1 MPGAAEA
8 MSTITRS
15 ARFCAAWSTE
25 QQLHHKG
32 LQGPLAGVESS
43 PNLTAT
49 DCIDQVIAAA
59 AGPHVLPLLA
69 GYLERQS

>member
-8 MSTITRS
+8 VSTITRS

-49 DCIDQVIAAA
+49 DCIDQVIAARCWA
-59 AGPHVLPLLA
+59 ARSPIA
-69 GYLERQS
+69 CRIS

>member
-8 MSTITRS
+8 VSTITRS

-25 QQLHHKG
+25 QQFHHKG
-32 LQGPLAGVESS
+32 LQGPLAGVEIS

-49 DCIDQVIAAA
+49 VI
-59 AGPHVLPLLA
+59 VKT
-69 GYLERQS
+69 R